1 MPNGHCEM
9 PGSWCRG
16 SSNRSRRKLLFE
28 QDRTGQ
34 KTALTGVEMGKKCP
48 HCRLINLAYAQ
59 HCDCGYRF
67 PPSGEIEETRSTW
80 LDIAALA
87 VAVLTFLLVALPIY
101 LALVTIG
108 AATRHCDVCYSAVL
122 VGGDN
127 PGSGFC
133 GPTPRGRISGCQSK
147 EVVSALCHQTS
158 NLEDGSYAC

>member
-1 MPNGHCEM
+1 M

-16 SSNRSRRKLLFE
+16 SSNRSRRKRLSE

-108 AATRHCDVCYSAVL
+108 ATTGAIAMCATAPYWWVVIILAL
-122 VGGDN
+122 VFVGPLLGG
-127 PGSGFC
+127 GLAAARAKKWFV
-133 GPTPRGRISGCQSK
+133 RRIIK
-147 EVVSALCHQTS
+147 HQT
-158 NLEDGSYAC
+158 